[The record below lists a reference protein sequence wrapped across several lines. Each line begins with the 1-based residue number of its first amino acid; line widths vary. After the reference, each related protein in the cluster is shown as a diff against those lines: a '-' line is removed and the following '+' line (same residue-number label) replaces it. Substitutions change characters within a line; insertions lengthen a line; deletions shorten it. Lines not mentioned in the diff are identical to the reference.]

1 MFRAYLLFFSK
12 LYWIRLVKEKKWRTY
27 HYQKVGK
34 SMTAN
39 NEAKSKLNRKLIDPL
54 NNDER
59 GFNDKYEQQEA
70 LALYH
75 DIQAA
80 LKGVG
85 KDNRPFISCSEEIT
99 EFDSLQKTTTEK
111 LLAMEKELY
120 KYGLDA
126 GVIIFKEALH
136 EFFYLERENLLEMES
151 EGTVFFDTFRNNH
164 LLDYGQSFFSQVA
177 EYFYFQGIPSKPE
190 LLHSTYGSYTSNTL
204 YPLYTFLYED
214 ASKERK
220 RAIQSILQQHGIT
233 VKDLKKCSRVKSN

>member
-1 MFRAYLLFFSK
+1 MT
-12 LYWIRLVKEKKWRTY
+12 VKNK
-27 HYQKVGK
+27 
-34 SMTAN
+34 
-39 NEAKSKLNRKLIDPL
+39 AKAKLNSELTDQL
-54 NNDER
+54 NSDEMK
-59 GFNDKYEQQEA
+59 GKNKQEQQEA
-70 LALYH
+70 LSLYH

-85 KDNRPFISCSEEIT
+85 KDNRPFISCSEEMI
-99 EFDSLQKTTTEK
+99 EFDLLQKTTTEK

-120 KYGLDA
+120 KYGKDA

-136 EFFYLERENLLEMES
+136 EFFYLESENLLEMES

-164 LLDYGQSFFSQVA
+164 LLDYGQSFFLQVA

-214 ASKERK
+214 APKERK
-220 RAIQSILQQHGIT
+220 RAIQSILQQQGIT
-233 VKDLKKCSRVKSN
+233 VKELKKCSRVKSN